1 MDLGL
6 DKKIIIVTGG
16 SKGIGSGI
24 VSILAEEGAIPI
36 IIGRNQ
42 NSILKSVSN
51 YRKKGYEVG
60 YAFAELSDPEQCD
73 MALDEILTK
82 YETIHG
88 LVNNAGINDGVSL
101 EKGTHN
107 DFLNSLNNNLVHYFK
122 MSQLVLPE
130 LK

>member
-51 YRKKGYEVG
+51 YRKKGFPDRLHYKIATLCNERG
-60 YAFAELSDPEQCD
+60 IKIDGKIFGELSKNLQAVDTRP
-73 MALDEILTK
+73 LEILSEISIK
-82 YETIHG
+82 
-88 LVNNAGINDGVSL
+88 VSENL
-101 EKGTHN
+101 TED
-107 DFLNSLNNNLVHYFK
+107 DF
-122 MSQLVLPE
+122 E
-130 LK
+130 

>member
-73 MALDEILTK
+73 MALEEILTK
-82 YETIHG
+82 YETY
-88 LVNNAGINDGVSL
+88 
-101 EKGTHN
+101 T
-107 DFLNSLNNNLVHYFK
+107 
-122 MSQLVLPE
+122 VLLTTRE
-130 LK
+130 LTMG

>member
-42 NSILKSVSN
+42 NNILKSISN
-51 YRKKGYEVG
+51 YRKK
-60 YAFAELSDPEQCD
+60 D
-73 MALDEILTK
+73 MRLDMLLLNCLIP
-82 YETIHG
+82 
-88 LVNNAGINDGVSL
+88 NNAIWL
-101 EKGTHN
+101 
-107 DFLNSLNNNLVHYFK
+107 
-122 MSQLVLPE
+122 
-130 LK
+130 

>member
-51 YRKKGYEVG
+51 YQKKR
-60 YAFAELSDPEQCD
+60 
-73 MALDEILTK
+73 I
-82 YETIHG
+82 
-88 LVNNAGINDGVSL
+88 
-101 EKGTHN
+101 
-107 DFLNSLNNNLVHYFK
+107 
-122 MSQLVLPE
+122 
-130 LK
+130 